1 MWIVVRFK
9 SRPRRRRNS
18 RPGLLARSIDWCLVT
33 LWNTVTGSK
42 VRHLMKAGAALFEE
56 TIDD

>member
-18 RPGLLARSIDWCLVT
+18 RPGVLARSIDWYLVT

-42 VRHLMKAGAALFEE
+42 VRHLDEGRRRALRG
-56 TIDD
+56 DHR